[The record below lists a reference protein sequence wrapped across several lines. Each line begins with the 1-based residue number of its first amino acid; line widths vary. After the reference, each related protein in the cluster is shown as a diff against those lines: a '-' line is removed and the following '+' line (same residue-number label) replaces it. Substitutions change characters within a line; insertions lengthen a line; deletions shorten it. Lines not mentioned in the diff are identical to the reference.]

1 MEEEESGRTRK
12 DNTNVKKEKKKRDS
26 QDEANEVTTGNT
38 GWIARPLTRVTSNKH
53 SGVLLLHEER
63 RPKAGVLLQSS

>member
-1 MEEEESGRTRK
+1 ML
-12 DNTNVKKEKKKRDS
+12 KKKKKKKRDS